1 MLLSEVMELPA
12 SEIMFWKE
20 YYDIFPFPQ
29 ERDDLRTALLAE
41 RITNMISIQ
50 TAGRNARM
58 LDMDDFMPK
67 YLSDTVSAGVS
78 LAKQIEAD
86 KMFASKLMEVT
97 SKAQG
102 N

>member
-1 MLLSEVMELPA
+1 MWLEDVMALPA
-12 SEIMFWKE
+12 SEIMFWRD

-29 ERDDLRTALLAE
+29 EREDLRTALLAE

-50 TAGRNARM
+50 IAGSKAHM
-58 LDMDDFMPK
+58 LKIDDFLPN
-67 YLSDTVSAGVS
+67 YLNDTVSTMS

-86 KMFASKLMEVT
+86 KAFASKLVEAT
-97 SKAQG
+97 ARAKG